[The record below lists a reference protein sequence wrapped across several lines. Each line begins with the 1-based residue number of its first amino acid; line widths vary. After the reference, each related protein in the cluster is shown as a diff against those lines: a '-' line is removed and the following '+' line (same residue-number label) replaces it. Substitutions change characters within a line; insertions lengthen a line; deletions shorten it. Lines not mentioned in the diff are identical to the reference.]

1 MLAKVAFALHSV
13 QRTAVRSTKCEG
25 TTSAKHATIC
35 PQQSAMREGLDQLQ
49 WKLVKKQT
57 NHYNVVR

>member
-1 MLAKVAFALHSV
+1 MLTKVAFALHSV

-25 TTSAKHATIC
+25 TASAKHAAIC
-35 PQQSAMREGLDQLQ
+35 PQQSTMSVGLDQLQ